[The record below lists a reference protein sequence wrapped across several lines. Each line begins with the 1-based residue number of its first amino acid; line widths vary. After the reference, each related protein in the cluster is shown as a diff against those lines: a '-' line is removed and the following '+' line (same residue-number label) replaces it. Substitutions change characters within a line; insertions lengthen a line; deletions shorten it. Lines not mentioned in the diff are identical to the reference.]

1 MQLSPLFFD
10 PLLFVFFFRDLFL
23 ESISGRNITDLPS
36 KSLFTSNQ
44 WWPTLLF
51 AILLG
56 LYELEAAISPAMRWH
71 TMRGVIGGTNVNAQK
86 KSKRCHTIIC

>member
-1 MQLSPLFFD
+1 MSLWCRLTAFLALRFAIFTMHFICTPHEKFGGAIGRPQMQLSPLFFD

-44 WWPTLLF
+44 
-51 AILLG
+51 
-56 LYELEAAISPAMRWH
+56 
-71 TMRGVIGGTNVNAQK
+71 
-86 KSKRCHTIIC
+86 